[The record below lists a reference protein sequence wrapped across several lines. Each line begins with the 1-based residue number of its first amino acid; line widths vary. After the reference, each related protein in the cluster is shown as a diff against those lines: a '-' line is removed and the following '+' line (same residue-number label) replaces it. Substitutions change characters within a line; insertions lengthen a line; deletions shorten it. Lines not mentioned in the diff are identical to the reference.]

1 MSDLAPVR
9 PRSADTATG
18 VDHARRLAPGTLLAG
33 RYRIVSMLGM
43 GGMGIVYRAHDEEL
57 GVEVAVKVLRPEL
70 AEDPQWHERFRRELV
85 LGRQVTHRNVVRIH
99 DIGESD
105 GLRFITM
112 DFVEGRSLQAVL
124 DQSPGGLPPERALRI
139 ACQLADAL
147 QHAHDAGVVHRD
159 LKPGNVLLAPDDTA
173 YITDF
178 GVARSLRQ
186 AGVTQAGAIVGTPDY
201 LSPEQASGGTV
212 DARSDLYA
220 LGILLYEM
228 LTGQLPFS
236 GDSQAEMLA
245 QRIMGRTRDI
255 TETGI
260 AVPGYVRAAL
270 RLCLERSPARRYQ
283 SARDLLRDLE
293 RRKVGTRRVPRRAA
307 LALGSLAVLAVP
319 AVWLLGRAR
328 SLEPAAPAAAAAAAA
343 ATTRPAL
350 HSLAVLPLADET
362 GDVSMAWAGTGVA
375 EMLAARLAESADL
388 RVVDAQRLVRTLED
402 LQVRGGRY
410 DDRVLRQLAEVLDLD
425 RIVTGAVRRAGPT
438 VRVDVRLHAV
448 TSSGTLDARALD
460 ASSGEPDGLFRVVGD
475 LGERLREALGA
486 ARPSDPPEPDAAETR
501 SPEAAR
507 AYREGRDH
515 LLRADPVRALEALD
529 RAVAAD
535 PAFAA
540 ALERLSEAHQALGH
554 HDRAVAAAEKAAA
567 AVGSAESRLGWRVRA
582 RLAMLR
588 GDPASA
594 EKSYAELARRYP
606 HDNEPLLDLAAAQSA
621 QGASARAVETLREA
635 TARDASDPRAWFL
648 LGKNSVLMG
657 EARKAVDDYLV
668 RALTLHNRLRNE
680 PGQADALNALGV
692 GHHQLG
698 QYAQAVEKYSAAAD
712 IRRRVGDER
721 GLGTSLKNRAR
732 TYQAMG
738 RFDDVEPDLVAAR
751 AIYEKVGD
759 PGGLADVLND
769 FGLLHEGRGDYGAA
783 RRSYQASLKVRR
795 TLGNDRQLAQSYD
808 NVGYIFFL
816 EGEYDS
822 ALVYWQ
828 QALDLRRRIGEKG
841 GVVLSTQNMGFLHMA
856 QGRWDEAVK
865 AFVQALDGAREIDF
879 KNAVAVS
886 FGNMGVLHQY
896 AGRHRAALGSF
907 AEARAVLRQ
916 LDDRR
921 GLIEF
926 ALKEAAALLEMG
938 ADDAARARLD
948 EAEPLLQETRN
959 LEQSSEYHLLRGEGH
974 LHQGDRAGARAAF
987 ARAVE
992 QARASHGRAAL
1003 LRAQVAAA
1011 SVAPPAA
1018 AAGTLARLA
1027 QEADA
1032 LGEALLRIR
1041 SLEALGRAELA
1052 RGATRPA
1059 EAAARKAIAAADRAG
1074 WEAGRYRLHGLLGRV
1089 LEAKGDA
1096 AGAAD
1101 AYQESARRAARLR
1114 EELDTAQRAAF
1125 DRLPGVADVQARLV
1139 ARTARGGPS

>member
-1 MSDLAPVR
+1 
-9 PRSADTATG
+9 
-18 VDHARRLAPGTLLAG
+18 
-33 RYRIVSMLGM
+33 M
-43 GGMGIVYRAHDEEL
+43 GGMGIVYRARDEEL
-57 GVEVAVKVLRPEL
+57 DLDVAVKVLRPEL
-70 AEDPQWHERFRRELV
+70 AEDPQWLERFRRELV

-124 DQSPGGLPPERALRI
+124 DQSPGGMPPERALRI
-139 ACQLADAL
+139 TCQLADAL

-159 LKPGNVLLAPDDTA
+159 LKPGNVLLGPDDTA

-178 GVARSLRQ
+178 GVARSLRHSGATE
-186 AGVTQAGAIVGTPDY
+186 AGTIVGTPDY
-201 LSPEQASGGTV
+201 LSPEQAAGGTV

-220 LGILLYEM
+220 LGILLFEM

-255 TETGI
+255 AETGI
-260 AVPGYVRAAL
+260 RVPGYVRAAL

-283 SARDLLRDLE
+283 SARALLRDLD
-293 RRKVGTRRVPRRAA
+293 RREVGRRRRVPRRAA
-307 LALGSLAVLAVP
+307 LALGTVAVLAVP
-319 AVWLLGRAR
+319 MVWIFGRPRA
-328 SLEPAAPAAAAAAAA
+328 LEPAAPAAAAGLAAAA
-343 ATTRPAL
+343 RPAL
-350 HSLAVLPLADET
+350 HSLAVLPLSDET
-362 GDVSMAWAGTGVA
+362 GDASLAWAGTGVA

-438 VRVDVRLHAV
+438 VRVDLRLHAV
-448 TSSGTLDARALD
+448 APSGTLDARALA

-486 ARPSDPPEPDAAETR
+486 ARPSDASEPDAAETR

-515 LLRADPVRALEALD
+515 LLRADPVRAAAALD

-554 HDRAVAAAEKAAA
+554 HDRAVAAAEKAVA
-567 AVGSAESRLGWRVRA
+567 AVGSAESRLGWRARA

-594 EKSYAELARRYP
+594 EESYAELARRYP

-648 LGKNSVLMG
+648 LGKNSILMG

-698 QYAQAVEKYSAAAD
+698 QYAQAVEKYSAAAE

-721 GLGTSLKNRAR
+721 GLGTCLKNRAR

-738 RFDDVEPDLVAAR
+738 RFADVEPDLVAAR

-759 PGGLADVLND
+759 PSGLADVLND

-828 QALDLRRRIGEKG
+828 QALDLRRKTGEKG

-886 FGNMGVLHQY
+886 FGNMGVLHEY
-896 AGRHRAALGSF
+896 AGRHRAALASF

-938 ADDAARARLD
+938 DDDAARARLD
-948 EAEPLLQETRN
+948 EAEPLLKETRN
-959 LEQSSEYHLLRGEGH
+959 LEQSSEYHLLRGEWH
-974 LHQGDRAGARAAF
+974 LHQGDRAAARAAF
-987 ARAVE
+987 AQAVE
-992 QARASHGRAAL
+992 RARASHGRAAL

-1011 SVAPPAA
+1011 SVSPPPAA
-1018 AAGTLARLA
+1018 AAALARLA

-1032 LGEALLRIR
+1032 LGEALVRIR
-1041 SLEALGRAELA
+1041 TLEALGRAELA
-1052 RGATRPA
+1052 RGAARPA
-1059 EAAARKAIAAADRAG
+1059 EAATRKAIAAADRAG
-1074 WEAGRYRLHGLLGRV
+1074 WEAGLYRLHGLLGRV
-1089 LEAKGDA
+1089 LEVKGDA

-1101 AYQESARRAARLR
+1101 ADRESARRAGRLR
-1114 EELDTAQRAAF
+1114 EELDAAQRAAF

-1139 ARTARGGPS
+1139 ARTARGGPP